1 MSYLDILKSRITEL
15 ENQIA
20 NNLGEKSKLQE
31 ELQMLL
37 KKELEE
43 SLREETSQRPQLLQE

>member
-1 MSYLDILKSRITEL
+1 MSYLDILKSRIAEL

-37 KKELEE
+37 KRELEE